1 MTDYI
6 WGDAEVT
13 YDDWHGTA
21 QLDQRMT
28 GPSLYEL
35 VSIDQEAWFI
45 VGIELGGGEL
55 SHDLHVF
62 AVDRESVPEGGDV
75 LPKIAAAN
83 GGEIPVTDFLIHN
96 VDPYQIL
103 KAITHSLDIR
113 LRLARSVDFP
123 IRVQALSDSPPQD

>member
-21 QLDQRMT
+21 QLDQRM
-28 GPSLYEL
+28 GVSLNEL
-35 VSIDQEAWFI
+35 VGIDEESWYI
-45 VGIELGGGEL
+45 VGIRLGGGEH
-55 SHDLHVF
+55 SHDLHVV
-62 AVDRESVPEGGDV
+62 AVDRNIVPEGGDV

-103 KAITHSLDIR
+103 KAIAHSLDIK

-123 IRVQALSDSPPQD
+123 IRVQALSDSPLQD